1 MRMSGNLLLYMKRK
15 YLLFAL
21 ACLLFFSCSHSV
33 DSGKIY
39 TLDNYD
45 SISVNID
52 YPFLNSY
59 TKLSACKFHGAPF
72 AGGYNHLT
80 HSFDFIS
87 LSDSDNFSISL
98 DKEGADG
105 VLPTSS
111 FCFTPL
117 CIVLEDESGIIVVSY
132 EGKVINR
139 IPYSSLD
146 TEKYS
151 MKPTG
156 VSMGGLTN
164 LSVAESEVT
173 VPLFPINVSS
183 DNISTYSIGMKY
195 NIPENKLSSIP
206 VNYPSRLVSQI
217 EGFQGLAFPGISA
230 YSDRI
235 LYNFPCS
242 SHIYVYERQSGVTDS
257 INMTSLEI
265 SAELPPLDAKSR
277 KNPRKKFEF
286 EGLSPRYC
294 EPHYDST
301 SGKYFRIHYGP
312 KSDMF
317 DMKRSIGLIVLDSDR
332 SALREYRFPDNFS
345 EQYFVMDGMIYI
357 QYKNPSDDTSIRF
370 AKVRI
375 KDL

>member
-1 MRMSGNLLLYMKRK
+1 
-15 YLLFAL
+15 
-21 ACLLFFSCSHSV
+21 
-33 DSGKIY
+33 
-39 TLDNYD
+39 
-45 SISVNID
+45 
-52 YPFLNSY
+52 
-59 TKLSACKFHGAPF
+59 
-72 AGGYNHLT
+72 
-80 HSFDFIS
+80 
-87 LSDSDNFSISL
+87 
-98 DKEGADG
+98 
-105 VLPTSS
+105 
-111 FCFTPL
+111 
-117 CIVLEDESGIIVVSY
+117 
-132 EGKVINR
+132 
-139 IPYSSLD
+139 
-146 TEKYS
+146 
-151 MKPTG
+151 
-156 VSMGGLTN
+156 MGGLTN

-195 NIPENKLSSIP
+195 NIPKNKLSSIP

-217 EGFQGLAFPGISA
+217 EGFQGLAFPGISV

-242 SHIYVYERQSGVTDS
+242 SHIYVYDRQSGVTDS

-317 DMKRSIGLIVLDSDR
+317 DKNRSIGLIVLDSDR